1 MASVLRLQHASIPMP
16 ADGADAGRR
25 FYGEVLGMT
34 EVEHPKGMGA
44 GPFVWFK
51 AGDDG
56 HEIHL
61 FTEEA
66 KPERSTGQHFC
77 LQVDDPDEVRQALE
91 EHGFPT
97 HDTAP
102 IKNRPRFFTQDPFGN
117 RVEIAAIRGD
127 YLE

>member
-25 FYGEVLGMT
+25 FYGDALAMT
-34 EVEHPKGMGA
+34 EVEHPKGMGE

-51 AGDDG
+51 AGADG

-61 FTEEA
+61 FTQREDSG
-66 KPERSTGQHFC
+66 RSPGQHFC
-77 LQVDDPDEVRQALE
+77 LQVDNPDEVRAALE
-91 EHGFPT
+91 AHGFET
-97 HDTAP
+97 EETAP
-102 IKNRPRFFTQDPFGN
+102 IKNRPRFFTRDPFGN
-117 RVEIAAIRGD
+117 RVEIAAILGD

>member
-1 MASVLRLQHASIPMP
+1 MATVLRLQHASVPMP
-16 ADGADAGRR
+16 AGGADAGRK
-25 FYGEVLGMT
+25 FYGEALGMT
-34 EVEHPKGMGA
+34 EVQHPEGMGT

-51 AGDDG
+51 AGEDG

-61 FTEEA
+61 FTEEGHS
-66 KPERSTGQHFC
+66 ERSSGQHFC
-77 LQVDDPDEVRQALE
+77 LQVDNPDEVRQSLR

-97 HDTAP
+97 NDTAP

-117 RVEIAAIRGD
+117 RVEIAAILGD